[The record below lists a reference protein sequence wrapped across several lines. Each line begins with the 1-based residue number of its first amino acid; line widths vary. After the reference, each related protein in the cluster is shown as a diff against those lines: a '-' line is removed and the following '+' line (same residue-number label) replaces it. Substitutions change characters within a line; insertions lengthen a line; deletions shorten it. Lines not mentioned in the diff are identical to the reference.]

1 MINRKTGF
9 IIFLTAFALIG
20 IAFMQAFWIKNA
32 FTLKESQFEHR
43 VKISLQNVVEDM
55 RALQPDSIRHVF
67 SSCSAYCEAADV
79 LFNDCVQPYLL
90 DSLIYDEFEHFDID
104 RHFHYGVFNKREKKV
119 VFGSPDT
126 HYAELVQSHHVISLS
141 CLYRPESHF
150 LGVYFPDQDK
160 IIWAQMAGWLILS
173 LVCILLMITGF
184 SMSILSL
191 LKQKK
196 LSEMK
201 ADFVNNMT
209 HEFKTPIATISIASE
224 MLLNPEIHADPK
236 KSARYA
242 QIIHSE
248 NARLKSQ
255 VEQVLQ
261 IAVLDKGDY
270 QLKMRQTDMH
280 KIIEHSAKNF
290 SLILKKRKGKI
301 VLDLKAEQHILTGDR
316 DHLTNI
322 IMNLLDNAEKYS
334 SCSPDIRVSTRNK
347 DNGLLVS
354 VEDKGIGISAEN
366 QQHIFKQLY
375 RVPTGNVHDVKGF
388 GLGLFYVKT
397 MVEAHGGTIELTSEV
412 KRGSRFDL
420 FFPFNQ
426 PLNNEQEQPE

>member
-1 MINRKTGF
+1 MINRKISF
-9 IIFLTAFALIG
+9 IIFLTAFALVG
-20 IAFMQAFWIKNA
+20 IALMQAFWIKNA
-32 FTLKESQFEHR
+32 FTLKESQLEHR
-43 VKISLQNVVEDM
+43 VKIGLQNVVDEM
-55 RALQPDSIRHVF
+55 RANQPDSIRHIF
-67 SSCSAYCEAADV
+67 SSCSRDCDAGEV

-90 DSLIYDEFEHFDID
+90 DSLLHNEFERLDIN
-104 RHFHYGVFNKREKKV
+104 RHFHYGVFNKREHKV

-126 HYAELVQSHHVISLS
+126 HYSILEVSHHVISLS

-150 LGVYFPDQDK
+150 LGVYFPDQDQ
-160 IIWAQMAGWLILS
+160 IIWAEMAGWLVLS

-184 SMSILSL
+184 SLSILSL

-224 MLLNPEIHADPK
+224 MLLNPEVHSDPQK
-236 KSARYA
+236 AVRYA

-248 NARLKSQ
+248 NSRLKSQ

-261 IAVLDKGDY
+261 IAVLDRGEY

-280 KIIEHSAKNF
+280 KIIEHTAKNF
-290 SLILKKRKGKI
+290 SLIVKKRKGKI
-301 VLDLKAEQHILTGDR
+301 LLDLKADKYVITGDK
-316 DHLTNI
+316 DHLTNV

-334 SCSPDIRVSTRNK
+334 SCSPDIRISTRNR
-347 DNGLLVS
+347 NGGLLIS
-354 VEDKGIGISAEN
+354 VEDKGIGISQEN

-375 RVPTGNVHDVKGF
+375 RVPTGNIHDVKGF

-397 MVEAHGGTIELTSEV
+397 MVEEHGGTIELTSEV
-412 KRGSRFDL
+412 KRGSRFDVFL
-420 FFPFNQ
+420 PFN
-426 PLNNEQEQPE
+426 NIINDEQEQQE